1 MASKTMAVLS
11 LEFGALAEPPT
22 QQLERQGFSLPNGAF
37 LDMDAAAIARL
48 YVRGLMTEA
57 ETTKAWKRLRS
68 SIARLARP
76 AATPE

>member
-22 QQLERQGFSLPNGAF
+22 WQLARQGFTLTDGEAI
-37 LDMDAAAIARL
+37 DRDADDIARL
-48 YVRGLMTEA
+48 YVRLLLTEA

-68 SIARLARP
+68 SIARSARP
-76 AATPE
+76 AATPA